1 MVSGVSVCKL
11 LAGPNTSIFILTPVG
26 SLLYSPILLNKEDQ
40 IIMTQDEITQIKVG
54 RHRMGIIGLKHVLG
68 DISQEFDGRS
78 DNAVSAELI
87 RRLSKFNYIP
97 EKSQKDFRQA
107 FLREFKKFVGQPY
120 ERNKIEVLEIK
131 VLGSGCPCC
140 DDLEQDLMAVMTEMN
155 LAADIEHV
163 TDPAG
168 IENYGV
174 TGTPALVINGEVKA
188 VGAMPKKTRLKELL
202 GDAAAK
208 DQ

>member
-1 MVSGVSVCKL
+1 
-11 LAGPNTSIFILTPVG
+11 
-26 SLLYSPILLNKEDQ
+26 
-40 IIMTQDEITQIKVG
+40 MTQDEITQIKIG
-54 RHRMGIIGLKHVLG
+54 RHRMGIIGLKHVLA

-78 DNAVSAELI
+78 DNAVTAELI

-97 EKSQKDFRQA
+97 EKSQKNYRQA
-107 FLREFKKFVGQPY
+107 LLREFKKFVGQPY
-120 ERNKIEVLEIK
+120 ESNKTDGLEIK

-163 TDPAG
+163 TDPAE
-168 IENYGV
+168 ISNYDI
-174 TGTPALVINGEVKA
+174 TGTPALVINGEIKA
-188 VGAMPKKTRLKELL
+188 VGAMPKKTQLKALID
-202 GDAAAK
+202 DAAVK